1 MESKNKKYSN
11 NNNFYYYRYNSTK
24 VKPNSNNLNNIN
36 KELNYKQKI
45 EKQSLKDKE
54 YKGIKIVSDINDQ
67 NKINIIL
74 NDNETNLENRDIN
87 EINPIQ
93 EQILKL
99 QKENERLKSNVD
111 KKGKLIIDLKDRCD
125 EQKNMM
131 NILVKKIEHVKKF
144 IPEASYRKSKE
155 KEKDKIEEQLAIAAV
170 EEQIMKE
177 LCPDSSNQMAIDK
190 IFNENNNSKE
200 SNGVKDKIMN
210 IPQIYYKKNE
220 YENFQ
225 CSICF
230 DEFKENELLKQIKCG
245 HIFHKEC
252 LSQWFL
258 NMKNC
263 PFCNQI
269 C

>member
-1 MESKNKKYSN
+1 MENQNYH
-11 NNNFYYYRYNSTK
+11 YYRYNSTK

-36 KELNYKQKI
+36 KELSSKKKNEIQNIKN
-45 EKQSLKDKE
+45 ENE
-54 YKGIKIVSDINDQ
+54 YKGIKIMSDINDK

-74 NDNETNLENRDIN
+74 NDNTNNIENKDIN

-93 EQILKL
+93 QQILKL
-99 QKENERLKSNVD
+99 KKENEKLKSHVD
-111 KKGKLIIDLKDRCD
+111 KKGKLINDLKDRCN
-125 EQKNMM
+125 EQKNMV
-131 NILVKKIEHVKKF
+131 NELAKKIENIKKF

-155 KEKDKIEEQLAIAAV
+155 KEKDKLEEQLAIAAV
-170 EEQIMKE
+170 EEQIIKE
-177 LCPDSSNQMAIDK
+177 LCPDSNNQATMEQ
-190 IFNENNNSKE
+190 IFNANSNNKE
-200 SNGVKDKIMN
+200 SNGIKDKIMN
-210 IPQIYYKKNE
+210 IPQIYFKKDE

-225 CSICF
+225 CSICI
-230 DEFKENELLKQIKCG
+230 DEFKDNELLKQLKCG

-258 NMKNC
+258 NMNNC

>member
-144 IPEASYRKSKE
+144 IPEAS
-155 KEKDKIEEQLAIAAV
+155 
-170 EEQIMKE
+170 
-177 LCPDSSNQMAIDK
+177 
-190 IFNENNNSKE
+190 
-200 SNGVKDKIMN
+200 
-210 IPQIYYKKNE
+210 
-220 YENFQ
+220 
-225 CSICF
+225 
-230 DEFKENELLKQIKCG
+230 
-245 HIFHKEC
+245 
-252 LSQWFL
+252 
-258 NMKNC
+258 
-263 PFCNQI
+263 
-269 C
+269 